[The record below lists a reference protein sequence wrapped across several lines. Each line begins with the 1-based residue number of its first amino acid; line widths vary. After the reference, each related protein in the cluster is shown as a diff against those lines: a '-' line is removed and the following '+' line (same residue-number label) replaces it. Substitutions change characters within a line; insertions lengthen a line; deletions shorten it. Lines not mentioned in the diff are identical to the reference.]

1 MMGIGLWVC
10 CVQGLGEGER
20 SQLLNEAAKYV
31 VEHLF
36 GQRSQRSKVGTRN
49 FVTLHDMHNTPRSW
63 LQTVLG
69 IYYCMLHITGG
80 ALVQCGFGSC
90 NFGRHTGIMML
101 RHLGF

>member
-69 IYYCMLHITGG
+69 IYYCMMHITGG
-80 ALVQCGFGSC
+80 HSC
-90 NFGRHTGIMML
+90 SVASAAATL
-101 RHLGF
+101 ADTPAS